1 MPSVAAQPP
10 QGGSIQQCLT
20 ELGINI
26 ALLGTQNSTDNSA
39 NIAALEEALAGPFR
53 KIVDQVKEIIFGDQG
68 ILNEIQSI
76 INEFVPTSVEQL
88 LQQMK
93 EAPTRLIGGI
103 INAADTLVN
112 QLYQYGSAE
121 VGQVLDQIK
130 KLFQGLLLFSPETIL
145 GIGYQALVFGLPS
158 VMLQKRSLGIVRKL
172 VQDTNKDIQQGKIPK
187 QINPSNPFSEA
198 IEELCKAKKDFQ
210 SVEDELINKNS
221 FNKGFCGTGTQHIF
235 KARDCLIEGKNSAEF
250 LKNFAANQFGIT
262 DEAIAEFSNRQWL
275 PPIEIG
281 LRKEGIIALMRP
293 ISQTNNNIKTMQ
305 DNLSGLIEKLQLN
318 IKFENI
324 LVLFIRFIKN
334 EIARYQNALLAATGD
349 PRGNIQQW
357 ENNRNMLANELAIIE
372 TNPSASEARKAKLI
386 ADIKAYDAKLK
397 VEKEKVKTQSP
408 ESFNPGSLI
417 NSLAVQV
424 EVAIGLTI
432 LGQIAKAICTA
443 IDKLEKIW
451 SKVSSL
457 STNSWFKKFNDILEG
472 FNPANCPKFMGN
484 QVLCNMGKYLDALNE
499 RLTLKE
505 GSSDQKVISLGRTLL
520 KSINDQLLYLECIQ
534 KKLTQGSK
542 DVLAIL
548 LALGLAALVTS
559 SWIMNGM
566 SMQAILAML
575 GLDFEFWFLKS
586 TASSLYESIL
596 KALVCI
602 IQSCDNPGMTRFV
615 NQLMTRVNADKKAE
629 DTRSVD
635 FRHMAK
641 ESQFNDTFSTNSR
654 IKFFMDMLGLISGLG
669 FSLCVPG
676 SSGFDPNKTKEN
688 DKQVKKGNTFERTF
702 CSPYATQAPQSALMG
717 KDPKRVQ
724 RVFA

>member
-26 ALLGTQNSTDNSA
+26 ALLGTQNAQDNSA

-53 KIVDQVKEIIFGDQG
+53 NIVNQVKEIIFGDAG
-68 ILNEIQSI
+68 ILNEIKSI
-76 INEFVPTSVEQL
+76 VNEFVPTSVEQL

-158 VMLQKRSLGIVRKL
+158 VVLQKRSMFVLRKL
-172 VQDTNKDIQQGKIPK
+172 VKDTNKDIQQGKIPK

-210 SVEDELINKNS
+210 SVEDELLSKNT

-235 KARDCLIEGKNSAEF
+235 KARDTLIEGKNSAEF
-250 LKNFAANQFGIT
+250 LKNFAANQFGIA
-262 DEAIAEFSNRQWL
+262 DEAIEDFANRQWL

-305 DNLSGLIEKLQLN
+305 DNLSGLIEKLNLN

-324 LVLFIRFIKN
+324 LVLFIKFIKN

-357 ENNRNMLANELAIIE
+357 ENNRNKLQNELDIIT
-372 TNPSASEARKAKLI
+372 TNPFGSEARKAKLI
-386 ADIKAYDAKLK
+386 ADIKAYDAQIK
-397 VEKEKVKTQSP
+397 VEKEKVNSQSP

-451 SKVSSL
+451 SKVASL
-457 STNSWFKKFNDILEG
+457 NTNSWFKKFNDILEA
-472 FNPANCPKFMGN
+472 FNPENCPPFMGN

-505 GSSDQKVISLGRTLL
+505 GSSDQKVINLGRTLL
-520 KSINDQLLYLECIQ
+520 KSINDQLLYLDCME
-534 KKLTQGSK
+534 KKLTQGSSE
-542 DVLAIL
+542 VLAIL
-548 LALGLAALVTS
+548 LALGLAALIT
-559 SWIMNGM
+559 NGILNGI
-566 SMQAILAML
+566 SMQAVLAML
-575 GLDFEFWFLKS
+575 GLDFDFWFLKS

-602 IQSCDNPGMTRFV
+602 IQSCDNPGMTRYV

-654 IKFFMDMLGLISGLG
+654 IKFFMDILGLISGLG

-688 DKQVKKGNTFERTF
+688 SKQVKQGNTFERTF
-702 CSPYATQAPQSALMG
+702 CSPYATQVPQSALMG
-717 KDPKRVQ
+717 NDPKRVQ